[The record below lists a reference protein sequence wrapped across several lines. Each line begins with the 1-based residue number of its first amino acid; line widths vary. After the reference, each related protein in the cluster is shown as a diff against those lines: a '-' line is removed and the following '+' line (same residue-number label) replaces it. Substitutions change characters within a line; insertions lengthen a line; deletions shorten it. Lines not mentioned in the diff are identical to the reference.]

1 MLYQALQ
8 IVALHGGAALLVQ
21 SGTVW
26 VQMVR
31 GWRQLQVVVMRF
43 ISGSLSRVCQMLYL
57 GIGSQE
63 HVGLKMLWQLEVC
76 PSMWHPCSALFP
88 GRYFSLGQMGVY
100 SGSRGRESY
109 RAAV

>member
-21 SGTVW
+21 KGTVW

-43 ISGSLSRVCQMLYL
+43 ISG
-57 GIGSQE
+57 
-63 HVGLKMLWQLEVC
+63 
-76 PSMWHPCSALFP
+76 F
-88 GRYFSLGQMGVY
+88 
-100 SGSRGRESY
+100 
-109 RAAV
+109 